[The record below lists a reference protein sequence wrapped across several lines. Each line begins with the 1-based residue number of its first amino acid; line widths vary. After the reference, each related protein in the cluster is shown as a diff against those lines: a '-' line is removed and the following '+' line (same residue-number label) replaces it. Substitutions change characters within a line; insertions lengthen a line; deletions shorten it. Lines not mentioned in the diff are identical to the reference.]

1 VFLYRV
7 PLGIS
12 KVHEKS
18 AQISCSFWNSL
29 GAGAFVDCLLNLL
42 HVGEFVYLLGGGSLV
57 LVSMV
62 VLVLER
68 WPGLGR
74 FLLPLGRGPVLAK
87 HAPSFSLLSL
97 LGQSH
102 YNKESLSARGLL
114 EYFRTWSF
122 PQVTTSVQ
130 KILAP
135 KYWGGF
141 YFKML

>member
-1 VFLYRV
+1 M
-7 PLGIS
+7 
-12 KVHEKS
+12 HEKS

-102 YNKESLSARGLL
+102 YNKEGPLCQLDDD
-114 EYFRTWSF
+114 RTVFVSD
-122 PQVTTSVQ
+122 PC
-130 KILAP
+130 
-135 KYWGGF
+135 F
-141 YFKML
+141 YYLRLPERKWKRPDFFMLCL